1 MSITLAFPHAAR
13 QWTSL
18 AAVAAASLLLAGCE
32 MNLSNLSASAS
43 RPRIAETEAPDASFS
58 ENIASLSDVVKRNP
72 NLPEPYN
79 TRGAAYAR
87 AGRYQDA
94 ITDFSQAIR
103 LDPNHASA
111 YTNRA
116 LAERQIGRNDLAL
129 ADFGRAI
136 SANPGHAP
144 AYLGR
149 ANLLRAQGSLQEAM
163 VDLDQAIRLNPPS
176 MRVGSSTS
184 ATATMPRRSPT
195 STTPSTAIP
204 SPQPPI
210 RRVPRA

>member
-1 MSITLAFPHAAR
+1 MTTARPFPTQAR
-13 QWTSL
+13 PMISV
-18 AAVAAASLLLAGCE
+18 AVAMAAGILLGGCE
-32 MNLSNLSASAS
+32 MSLGGVGGGLSAST
-43 RPRIAETEAPDASFS
+43 PRIAEVEAPDASFS
-58 ENIASLSDVVKRNP
+58 QNISSLSDVVKRNP
-72 NLPEPYN
+72 NAPEPYN

-94 ITDFSQAIR
+94 IADFSQAIR

-116 LAERQIGRNDLAL
+116 LAERQIGKNDIAL

-136 SANPGHAP
+136 AANPSHAP

-163 VDLDQAIRLNPPS
+163 ADLDQAIRLNPD
-176 MRVGSSTS
+176 
-184 ATATMPRRSPT
+184 
-195 STTPSTAIP
+195 
-204 SPQPPI
+204 
-210 RRVPRA
+210 